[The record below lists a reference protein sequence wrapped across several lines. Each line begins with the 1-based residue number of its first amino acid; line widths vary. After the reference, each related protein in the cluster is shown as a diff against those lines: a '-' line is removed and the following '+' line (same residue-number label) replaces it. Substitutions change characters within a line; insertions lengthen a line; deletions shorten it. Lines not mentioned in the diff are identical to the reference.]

1 MNRSIKKTAYVKV
14 ISPNFDMRYIQS
26 EKEIKETIEKIV
38 KYSDPDPNKETFFIW
53 PEGIFAGIY
62 FEDLKK
68 FSHVFNKSFSK
79 KHLLIFGINTQDVF
93 SNEFYNSLIVTN
105 NNLEIIYKYNKK
117 KLVPFGEFIPF
128 NDLFEKFG
136 LKKITQGYGSFSKG
150 NKQKNFI
157 LNNLNILP
165 LICYEIIFPK
175 LTQFS
180 DKKTNM
186 IVNISE
192 DAWFGNSIGPYQ
204 HFTKAIFRSI
214 ESNTYL
220 ARSTNKGIS
229 AFINNNGKTIK
240 RLEPD
245 ETGNIELEVPL
256 INNNF
261 KNKNDLIF
269 FVLLFTYLFIFL
281 IFRNKN

>member
-1 MNRSIKKTAYVKV
+1 M
-14 ISPNFDMRYIQS
+14 
-26 EKEIKETIEKIV
+26 
-38 KYSDPDPNKETFFIW
+38 
-53 PEGIFAGIY
+53 
-62 FEDLKK
+62 
-68 FSHVFNKSFSK
+68 
-79 KHLLIFGINTQDVF
+79 LIFGINTQDNY
-93 SNEFYNSLIVTN
+93 SNQFYNSLIASN
-105 NNLEIIYKYNKK
+105 NNLEVLYKYDKK

-128 NDLFEKFG
+128 HDFFEKFG

-150 NKQKNFI
+150 SKQKNFI
-157 LNNLNILP
+157 LDDLNILP
-165 LICYEIIFPK
+165 LICYEIIFPN

-192 DAWFGNSIGPYQ
+192 DAWFGNSIGPNQ

-214 ESNTYL
+214 ENNTYL
-220 ARSTNKGIS
+220 ARSANKGIS
-229 AFINNNGKTIK
+229 AFISNNGKIIK
-240 RLEPD
+240 RLEAN
-245 ETGNIELEVPL
+245 ETGNIELDVPL

-281 IFRNKN
+281 IFKNKN